1 MNNPSS
7 SDSQERLRSVSF
19 LSLLGVQ
26 FLTALNDN
34 TFRWLVV
41 PLAKPLLK
49 DDAAA
54 LSLGLVAITLPFI
67 LLSAPAGFLADRFA
81 KGRVISTCKLSEIV
95 ILAGGMLAI
104 LTGSVPLLF
113 LTIFLT
119 GSMSALFAPSKLGS
133 LPELVHDSQLSNANG
148 LMGLMNVVPCALG
161 FLLGNYLAG
170 LVQPTPET
178 AITLARLIPAAVI
191 VMTIAVAGWGVS
203 LLVKRVPAAD
213 PGRPFSW
220 NLPKQSIE
228 GVAELARDGALLRT
242 ALGIAFFWMLAS
254 LANMNIDPFGIHDLG
269 LSQMGIGV
277 LGMTLVLGVAVGSV
291 MAGLWSG
298 HQIEL
303 GIVPVGALGITLCSF
318 ILFAA
323 GSHFEFSSLELD
335 FQIACGGLFCLGVS
349 AGLFDVPLEAYL
361 QYRSNPARLGV
372 VVGATNFL
380 AFCGILLIAGLFWVL
395 RGMWGWSASQVFL
408 LAGLATIPVLIY
420 IVVLLPGACIR
431 LLFGLFVKLCYRVR
445 VYDRQRV
452 PLTGGAL
459 MVSNHVTWVDGILL
473 MLAAPRP
480 VRFIAFA
487 DFVHHPRLSWLAKIY
502 EVIPIKADAGPKALL
517 QSLKTAREA
526 VEQGSLVCIFAEG
539 TLTRTGQMQPFQGG
553 LLRIINGTNAPVIPV
568 YLHGLWGSIFSYR
581 GGKFFWKWPSRIPY
595 PVSIHFGEPIA
606 VVENVETVASAVR
619 QLGVEA
625 VERAKSTE
633 FVLPRMFLRACRRG
647 MNRTKVADSGG
658 AQLTGAK
665 LMAGSLALRNKLVAK
680 YFAPDEKMIGIL
692 VPPSVGG
699 VLANTAVTLAGRVSV
714 NLNYT
719 LSDTDLQFCAREA
732 GLKHVLTSKKML
744 EKRPVELP
752 GVQWIFLEDL
762 KTEITGFDKAIAG
775 LQTYATP
782 MFILDRWLG
791 LTRLKPDDLMTII
804 FTSGS
809 TGEPK
814 GVMLSYHNVGS
825 NVTAVDQLFQ
835 FDDNDCMMGVL
846 PFFHSFGYTACL
858 WLVIALKLRAV
869 YHYNPLD
876 AREIGKLAEKHGMT
890 ILMATAT
897 FLRSYIKRIDKE
909 QFSKLDLVIVG
920 AEKMPLD
927 LAEQFREK
935 FGVMPSEGYGA
946 TETSPVA
953 SVNIPDHRSDWT
965 TQKGTKLGSV
975 GRPLPNVTVK
985 TVDPDTGADLGID
998 KEGLLL
1004 IKGPNIMQGY
1014 LNRPDKTA
1022 AVIHDGWYN
1031 TGDMARVDPEGF
1043 IFITGRLSR
1052 FSKIGGEMVPHIKIE
1067 EHLVRIMDDPEN
1079 DEPGPVVAV
1088 TAVPDEK
1095 KGERIV
1101 VLHKPSK
1108 KAIPQ
1113 ILKELAECDL
1123 PNLWLPGNDCF
1134 VEVPSIPLLGTGK
1147 ADLKAI
1153 KQLALERFGKA

>member
-1 MNNPSS
+1 MNASAS
-7 SDSQERLRSVSF
+7 SDTQERLRSVSF
-19 LSLLGVQ
+19 LSLLAVQ
-26 FLTALNDN
+26 FLTALNDH

-41 PLAKPLLK
+41 PLAKPLLH

-54 LSLGLVAITLPFI
+54 LSLGLAGFTVPFI
-67 LLSAPAGFLADRFA
+67 VLSAPAGFLADRFSKA
-81 KGRVISTCKLSEIV
+81 RVITACKLAELV
-95 ILAGGMLAI
+95 IMSLGMVAI
-104 LTGSVPLLF
+104 LSANTFSLF
-113 LTIFLT
+113 LVVFLT
-119 GSMSALFAPSKLGS
+119 GAMAALFAPAKLGS

-148 LMGLMNVVPCALG
+148 LMGLMNVVPCAVG
-161 FLLGNYLAG
+161 FLLGNYLASV
-170 LVQPTPET
+170 VQPSPE
-178 AITLARLIPAAVI
+178 IPVTLARLFPAAAAILGV
-191 VMTIAVAGWGVS
+191 AVTGWLVS
-203 LLVKRVPAAD
+203 LLIRRIPAAD
-213 PGRPFSW
+213 PQRRFSW
-220 NLPKQSIE
+220 NVVRESFA
-228 GVAELARDGALLRT
+228 GVGELTHDGALFRT
-242 ALGIAFFWMLAS
+242 AVGIAFFWMLAS
-254 LANMNIDPFGIHDLG
+254 LAQMNIDPFGIYDLG
-269 LSQMGIGV
+269 LSQKGIGL
-277 LGMTLVLGVAVGSV
+277 LGMTLVVGVGVGSIL
-291 MAGLWSG
+291 AGLWSG
-298 HQIEL
+298 HHVEL

-318 ILFAA
+318 VLYAA
-323 GSHFEFSSLELD
+323 GDHMVDTSPQMAFAVASG
-335 FQIACGGLFCLGVS
+335 ALFCLGLS

-380 AFCGILLIAGLFWVL
+380 AFCGILLVAGLFWVL
-395 RGMWGWSASQVFL
+395 RGMWDWSASEVFL
-408 LAGLATIPVLIY
+408 LAGLATIPILIY
-420 IVVLLPGACIR
+420 SVVLLPGACIR
-431 LLFGLFVKLCYRVR
+431 LLFWLFTKLCYRLR
-445 VYDRQRV
+445 VYNRQRV

-459 MVSNHVTWVDGILL
+459 LVSNHVTWVDGILL

-480 VRFIAFA
+480 IRFIAFA
-487 DFVHHPRLSWLAKIY
+487 DFVHHPRLSWIAKLY
-502 EVIPIKADAGPKALL
+502 EVIPIKADGGPKALV

-526 VEQGSLVCIFAEG
+526 IEQGSLVCIFAEG
-539 TLTRTGQMQPFQGG
+539 SLTRTGQMQPFQGG
-553 LLRIINGTNAPVIPV
+553 MLKIIQGTGAPVIPV

-581 GGKFFWKWPSRIPY
+581 GGKFFWKWPKRFPY

-606 VVENVETVASAVR
+606 AVENVETVASAVR
-619 QLGVEA
+619 QLGVDA
-625 VERAKSTE
+625 VERAKPTE
-633 FVLPRMFLRACRRG
+633 FVLPRLFLRACRRS
-647 MNRTKVADSGG
+647 MNRSKVADSAGVD
-658 AQLTGAK
+658 LTGAK
-665 LMAGSLALRNKLVAK
+665 LMASSLALRNKLVGK
-680 YFAPDEKMIGIL
+680 HLAPDEKLVGVL

-699 VLANTAVTLAGRVSV
+699 LLANTALTLARRVAV

-719 LSDTDLQFCAREA
+719 LTDADLQFCAREA
-732 GLKHVLTSKKML
+732 GLKHVLTSRKML

-752 GVQWIFLEDL
+752 GIEWIFLEDL
-762 KTEITGFDKAIAG
+762 KSEITGFDKAVAG

-782 MFILDRWLG
+782 LFILDRWLG
-791 LTRLKPDDLMTII
+791 LTRIQPDDLMTII

-825 NVTAVDQLFQ
+825 NVDAVDQLFQ
-835 FDDNDCMMGVL
+835 FDEHDCLLGIL

-858 WLVIALKLRAV
+858 WLPSCLKLKAV

-897 FLRSYIKRIDKE
+897 FLRTYIKRCEKE

-953 SVNIPDHRSDWT
+953 AVNIPDHRCEWT

-975 GRPLPNVTVK
+975 GRPLPNVMVK
-985 TVDPDTGADLGID
+985 TVDPDTGADLGVD
-998 KEGLLL
+998 REGLLL

-1014 LNRPDKTA
+1014 LNRPEKTA
-1022 AVIHDGWYN
+1022 AVIKDGWYN
-1031 TGDMARVDPEGF
+1031 TGDMARVDSEGF

-1067 EHLVRIMDDPEN
+1067 EHLVRIMEDPAC

-1101 VLHKPSK
+1101 VLHKPCK
-1108 KAIPQ
+1108 KPVAQ
-1113 ILKELAECDL
+1113 VLDELGQCDL
-1123 PNLWLPGNDCF
+1123 PNLWLPGNDSF
-1134 VEVPSIPLLGTGK
+1134 VEVPAIPLLGTGK

-1153 KQLALERFGKA
+1153 KQLALQRFGKA